1 MCTVTFIPF
10 HNSFF
15 ITSNR
20 DESPGRKAKELTSLH
35 LTGDTIIHFPLDD
48 ESGGSWIAM
57 SEKGRAVCL
66 LNGAFEAFVPEP
78 SYRISRGKVV
88 VHAALDPDITAF
100 IKNYE
105 LNGIAPFTLLI
116 FEKEKF
122 VQLIWDG
129 THRHINDLAA
139 DKPEIWSS
147 VTLYPFEVREKRR
160 KLFES
165 WLQQTATFD
174 REAIMKFHQFTQD
187 DPRNDFIMN
196 RNDIVRTLS
205 ITSIELTD
213 SKASLLHLDLDTE
226 IRQEVLVSYE

>member
-10 HNSFF
+10 RDSFF

-35 LTGDTIIHFPLDD
+35 LTGDTIIHFPLDE

-57 SEKGRAVCL
+57 SDKGRAVCL
-66 LNGAFEAFVPEP
+66 LNGAFQAFVPEP
-78 SYRISRGKVV
+78 AYRISRGRVV
-88 VHAALDPDITAF
+88 VHAALDPNVTTF
-100 IKNYE
+100 INNYD
-105 LNGIAPFTLLI
+105 LDGIAPFTLLI

-129 THRHINDLAA
+129 KQRQIKDLAA

-147 VTLYPFEVREKRR
+147 VTLYPIEVRNRR
-160 KLFES
+160 KQLFES
-165 WLQQTATFD
+165 WLKESEIFD
-174 REAIMKFHQFTQD
+174 REAIMQFHQFTQD
-187 DPRNDFIMN
+187 DPYNDFIMN

-213 SKASLLHLDLDTE
+213 NKASLLHLDLDNE
-226 IRQEVLVSYE
+226 MRQEVLVSYE